1 MGEAVIVP
9 LPLPLQPG
17 EPFEPAGG
25 RFLLSQ
31 PVAVAVA
38 QVCSLGDGCAGV
50 FALGRA
56 AVPCGRFPD
65 VTVLC
70 GGFPETLTRM
80 APPTMPLMRMNVMPA
95 STSGLAFSHDHALP
109 SPAMGVCH
117 MRCTNLRLSHF

>member
-56 AVPCGRFPD
+56 AVLCGR
-65 VTVLC
+65 
-70 GGFPETLTRM
+70 FPETLTRM

-117 MRCTNLRLSHF
+117 